1 MSSDNSLNDT
11 LNAAERSVPSSP
23 RVWLMPLSA
32 TLLLHA
38 GAAGLIYLGWQ
49 PAQPPAPEASRSIKT
64 QLVMIPTQAAPTPE
78 PTPIVESTP
87 EPVPVKPLPEPVVQT
102 PAVPRPTPAPKPTP
116 QVSKPDLAAIARKEL
131 EQQQRELTQQ
141 REDQRVAAEAQQVAQ
156 QARQRAAEQ
165 MAEQQ
170 RAQLAAAAAEKAEIR
185 SYAPINKSAP
195 DYPRRALSR
204 QLEGDCTV
212 EYTVLQNG
220 QVKDPRIVPGACEEQ
235 IFVRPS
241 LAAAKDF
248 IYKPRMINGQA
259 VSVPGVRNT
268 FRYRMETVSRP

>member
-49 PAQPPAPEASRSIKT
+49 PAPPPAPEASRSIKT
-64 QLVMIPTQAAPTPE
+64 QLVMMPPQAAPTPE

-102 PAVPRPTPAPKPTP
+102 PAVPRPAPKPTP
-116 QVSKPDLAAIARKEL
+116 QVSKPDLAAIARKER

-141 REDQRVAAEAQQVAQ
+141 REDQRAAAEAQQVAQ

>member
-49 PAQPPAPEASRSIKT
+49 PAPPPAPEASRSIKT
-64 QLVMIPTQAAPTPE
+64 QLVMMPAQAAPTPE

-102 PAVPRPTPAPKPTP
+102 PAVPRPAPKPTP
-116 QVSKPDLAAIARKEL
+116 QVSKPDLAAIARKER
-131 EQQQRELTQQ
+131 EQQQREVTQQ
-141 REDQRVAAEAQQVAQ
+141 RADQRAAAEAQQVAQ

>member
-49 PAQPPAPEASRSIKT
+49 PAPPPAPEASRSIKT